1 MNKSLSYCRYIER
14 FRYGLPQSREDRLRE
29 AAEEEDGG
37 FWWMSTS
44 PPSSSTPTQASDK
57 HARGFLTWLL
67 NTSSVCLSNLKRTCN
82 TKFKHYILI
91 YVLHETCAFV
101 IILVN

>member
-1 MNKSLSYCRYIER
+1 MNQSLLSRCRYIER
-14 FRYGLPQSREDRLRE
+14 FRYGKPQSREDRLRE

-57 HARGFLTWLL
+57 HARGFLT
-67 NTSSVCLSNLKRTCN
+67 
-82 TKFKHYILI
+82 KFKHYIHMFWLKSEL
-91 YVLHETCAFV
+91 VLLFLKIKALRLCF
-101 IILVN
+101 